1 MGAPFSHWIRNLFK
15 GVPLFLLVVF
25 GGTLFGL
32 VLNPAI
38 LGQVRFNSKGSLG
51 PTRKQIKQDR
61 LQQRHLKL
69 KMVRF
74 RASQPPIFH
83 FSGKTKERT
92 TNKHAV
98 KQQQPQPKTK
108 ANSELQNAQQAVLF
122 KATPTAGGKGEKT
135 EKRAARDGSRW
146 LAGSLDRL
154 ASSMDSSARYCIKCA
169 CSFGTRPLNRTRK
182 WATVGPQSSKFRV
195 LTLEAGSSNS
205 ERIEVGT
212 NLFRSISAG

>member
-1 MGAPFSHWIRNLFK
+1 M
-15 GVPLFLLVVF
+15 
-25 GGTLFGL
+25 
-32 VLNPAI
+32 NPAI

-92 TNKHAV
+92 THKHAV

-122 KATPTAGGKGEKT
+122 TNHPNGGGKRRKNREKG
-135 EKRAARDGSRW
+135 GSRW
-146 LAGSLDRL
+146 LAIAGSLDRL

-169 CSFGTRPLNRTRK
+169 CSLGTRPLNRTRK

-195 LTLEAGSSNS
+195 LTLAGSPNS
-205 ERIEVGT
+205 EWRG
-212 NLFRSISAG
+212 